1 LKLAPVIALAIGL
14 AASPAM
20 ADFVFRVGDTVYVDG
35 KRYSWEEWKSSRDR
49 THAAPVA
56 VNAPTARAASC
67 VTSIYYAEFPSE
79 DERFECTAELGSLTR
94 EELMRGGWRVDY
106 VEKIPAPQTAGN
118 PPVYKYKLVISR

>member
-1 LKLAPVIALAIGL
+1 
-14 AASPAM
+14 M

-35 KRYSWEEWKSSRDR
+35 KRYSWEEWKSIRDGDR
-49 THAAPVA
+49 ARAEPAAVKSS
-56 VNAPTARAASC
+56 TARAASC

-79 DERFECTAELGSLTR
+79 DERFECTAGLGSLTR

-106 VEKIPAPQTAGN
+106 VEKIPAPQIAVN